1 MSLLE
6 CVLELF
12 LTKLKCDLK
21 NFSTIQSGFGGLFG
35 LWYLEEL
42 LSKLFFFKSNT
53 SISDNFTTKYAR
65 LHLLSSLV
73 RGKLKCY

>member
-42 LSKLFFFKSNT
+42 LSKLLLFFFLNQT
-53 SISDNFTTKYAR
+53 P
-65 LHLLSSLV
+65 V
-73 RGKLKCY
+73 